1 MQFSLL
7 KVLVDYERIL
17 TGKNLMKT
25 ANISLTFFTELQ
37 MGRIKVFEIR
47 KQAVLISKINANCS
61 YGKTL

>member
-17 TGKNLMKT
+17 PRKNLMKT

-47 KQAVLISKINANCS
+47 KQAVLISKISASCF

>member
-37 MGRIKVFEIR
+37 MARIKVFEIR
-47 KQAVLISKINANCS
+47 KQAMLISKISVNCF
-61 YGKTL
+61 YGKTF